1 MKEIEFETKHSH
13 LRTFVDINPSCD
25 HDYQFIVTLSAIRDG
40 KGDFIFNELYQCCKC
55 MKIGILERRGDTSII
70 RWN

>member
-55 MKIGILERRGDTSII
+55 MKIGVLEQKRDNDTI
-70 RWN
+70 RW